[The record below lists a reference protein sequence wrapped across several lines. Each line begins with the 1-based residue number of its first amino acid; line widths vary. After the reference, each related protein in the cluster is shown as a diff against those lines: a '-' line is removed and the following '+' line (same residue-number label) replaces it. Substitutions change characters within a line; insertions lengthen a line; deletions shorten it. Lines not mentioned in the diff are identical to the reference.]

1 MSRNDQSVDE
11 DGPTQVFAR
20 AARPTAPI
28 PAPAPDRG
36 GLWDS
41 NDVARYLKVSR
52 SWVYHR
58 AEAGLL
64 PCVRIGSLL
73 RFDPK
78 VIARLAESGK

>member
-1 MSRNDQSVDE
+1 MNRDEQSVDE

-20 AARPTAPI
+20 VARPTAPVR
-28 PAPAPDRG
+28 AQGPDRG

-78 VIARLAESGK
+78 VITRLAQGAK